1 MPELPRRYRILILPQ
16 PDLLRLRFLL
26 CELITPSVLGGI
38 LPGAGASNISGG
50 GNDLPVFLKKC
61 QADGRNLQMKLAE
74 LMKPGGKG
82 VIATAAPDGSMNT
95 AIYAPPLLSDDGTA
109 AWGMTEGRTYR
120 NVRGNPNASY
130 LYISPSS
137 LQPDLYGYRGVRLT
151 LKLKEIRDS
160 GNLLETIRS
169 RTKQSGGEGAAI
181 AVKFVASFEIVEER
195 PLV

>member
-1 MPELPRRYRILILPQ
+1 
-16 PDLLRLRFLL
+16 
-26 CELITPSVLGGI
+26 
-38 LPGAGASNISGG
+38 
-50 GNDLPVFLKKC
+50 
-61 QADGRNLQMKLAE
+61 MKLAE